1 MANDMF
7 AQINKFREASG
18 PKKTPL
24 PDDYDETRAIEGILL
39 YILLQ
44 LTAVKARGLAVDRNQ

>member
-1 MANDMF
+1 MF